1 MFCWM
6 RTIKLP
12 NPHHSPCN
20 FAYIKEE
27 RLKIKT
33 DEKKGKKKRE
43 RKEGE
48 KISRYNHLI
57 GPNTT
62 ISLPRVLHKNNEL
75 SKSSR

>member
-33 DEKKGKKKRE
+33 DEKKGKKKE
-43 RKEGE
+43 KEKKG
-48 KISRYNHLI
+48 KKYQDII
-57 GPNTT
+57 T
-62 ISLPRVLHKNNEL
+62 
-75 SKSSR
+75 